1 MKHISEIKLIVMDV
15 DGTLTNGQIT
25 YDNNDGETKSFH
37 AGDGLGIVMALSVGL
52 ICAVITGRSSGAVTK
67 RMKEL
72 GIEDEDVLQN
82 VADKASAVR
91 ELMEKY
97 AVTVEQTAFIG
108 DDINDLPAFGQV
120 GTKIAVGDAASIV
133 RHAADMIATK
143 PGGYGAVREII
154 EEILRSQGRL
164 DDGME
169 IYLARRTKGT
179 VGQ

>member
-1 MKHISEIKLIVMDV
+1 MKHISEIKLVVMDV
-15 DGTLTNGQIT
+15 DGTLTNGLIT
-25 YDNNDGETKSFH
+25 YDSNGGESKSFH

-52 ICAVITGRSSGAVTK
+52 HCAVVTGRSSVAVTR

-72 GIEDEDVLQN
+72 GIEDVLQD

-91 ELMEKY
+91 ELMAKY
-97 AVTVEQTAFIG
+97 GVTAEQTAFIG

-120 GTKIAVGDAASIV
+120 GTKIAVADAASIV
-133 RHAADMIATK
+133 RHAADMISTK
-143 PGGYGAVREII
+143 PGGYGAVREAI

-179 VGQ
+179 VRQ